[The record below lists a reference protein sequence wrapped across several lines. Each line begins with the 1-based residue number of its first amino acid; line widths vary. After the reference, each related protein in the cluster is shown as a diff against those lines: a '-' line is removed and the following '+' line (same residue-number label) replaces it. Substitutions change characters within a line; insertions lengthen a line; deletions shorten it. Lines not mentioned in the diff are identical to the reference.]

1 MNEFAEAYFKQIS
14 ADMLADLYK
23 PSPIW
28 DLFIE
33 EGQPGKKIPMKATYG
48 KIKVSK
54 EAAEKMFPPPPEGQ
68 AFGIDKDYYKKMWSC
83 GCSDA
88 GSLTDGGS
96 YYCTSYYK
104 RPNSC
109 GRRKSGG

>member
-33 EGQPGKKIPMKATYG
+33 EGQPGKIPMKATYG
-48 KIKVSK
+48 KLKVSK
-54 EAAEKMFPPPPEGQ
+54 EAAEKMFPPPPEGKLW
-68 AFGIDKDYYKKMWSC
+68 GIDKQYYKKTWAC

-88 GSLTDGGS
+88 GGLTDGGS
-96 YYCTSYYK
+96 YFCFHWLK

-109 GRRKSGG
+109 DRRKSDG